1 MFVFNIFL
9 YIVVCFLIFVAMLAL
24 KPHIESLL
32 LEHECVIIPGFGG
45 FIAEMQPAGY
55 HVGSKRFYP
64 PFKAINFNNKLTHND
79 GLLCQQIMKTTGTD
93 FAGAKWFIDDAVKDF
108 KTKLADKPQVVS
120 GIGEFSLLHDGRISF
135 RQSNQTSLSK
145 AAFGLGGFYFPEIK
159 SQNEEK
165 PVLSTVEP
173 RVIPMQ
179 RSFMRY
185 VSTVAAVIA
194 MFLFVL
200 PTSVHDKKMETATLV
215 PLFDTVKKTA
225 VTASSPDTVAIA
237 LNPDDNT
244 EVAEIEQNNT
254 VLEKAEVEVVMLP
267 EKQYHIIIG
276 SLPSKQSAIDFVN
289 RKCKGLFPEYTII
302 ESNGRFRVSIK
313 TFNSKEDALPYLNEI
328 RKQNSVFADAWL
340 LGVKTSV

>member
-1 MFVFNIFL
+1 
-9 YIVVCFLIFVAMLAL
+9 MLAL

-64 PFKAINFNNKLTHND
+64 PYKAINFNHKLTHND

-93 FAGAKWFIDDAVKDF
+93 FAGAKWFIDDAVNEF
-108 KTKLADKPQVVS
+108 KSKLAVKPQVIS
-120 GIGEFSLLHDGRISF
+120 GIGEFTLTENGRISF
-135 RQSNQTSLSK
+135 RQSNQTSFCK
-145 AAFGLGGFYFPEIK
+145 AAYGLGGFYFPEIAVQVDDTHVN
-159 SQNEEK
+159 S
-165 PVLSTVEP
+165 VEP

-179 RSFMRY
+179 RSLMRY

-215 PLFDTVKKTA
+215 PLFDTVIKTP
-225 VTASSPDTVAIA
+225 VTTSKPDTAFVA
-237 LNPDDNT
+237 LNTPENS
-244 EVAEIEQNNT
+244 EVADIEQNNP
-254 VLEKAEVEVVMLP
+254 VPEVAEVEVVMLP

-276 SLPSKQSAIDFVN
+276 SLPSKQLAMDFVN
-289 RKCKGLFPEYTII
+289 RKCKGFFTEYTII

-313 TFNSKEDALPYLNEI
+313 TFNSKEDALPFLDEI
-328 RKQNSVFADAWL
+328 RNQNTLFADAWL
-340 LGVKTSV
+340 LGVKTSI